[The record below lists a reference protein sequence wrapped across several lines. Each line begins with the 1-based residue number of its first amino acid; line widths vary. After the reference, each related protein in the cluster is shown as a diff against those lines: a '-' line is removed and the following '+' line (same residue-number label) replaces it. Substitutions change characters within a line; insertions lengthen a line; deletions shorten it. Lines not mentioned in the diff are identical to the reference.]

1 MAKSDAVETMDLTME
16 GEPFDD
22 LRRNFN
28 IILQRLIKNMSDTE
42 SDEAKISI
50 TVDVKLD
57 TDFIPE
63 YKDGKQNGGRDIKKP
78 TFKHKVTSAISV
90 KDEESGVRNTEM
102 ELVWDEEQ
110 KMYVLKPVL
119 GGEQMTMSDYIKQ
132 QADQAAKANEQENI
146 ETDPEKKWMDV
157 KQIEGQVADE
167 GALPGPVANEGA
179 LPGPVEDAGEDNVID
194 GDFREV
200 GEDASEDEDEFMNEP
215 ESGDEMI
222 DDGED
227 SKEDDGYGY
236 DEPEDEE
243 E

>member
-1 MAKSDAVETMDLTME
+1 MAKNDVVETMDLTME

-28 IILQRLIKNMSDTE
+28 IILQRLIKNMNDTE

-50 TVDVKLD
+50 AVEVKLD
-57 TDFIPE
+57 TEFIPE
-63 YKDGKQNGGRDIKKP
+63 YKEGKQNGGRDIKKP

-102 ELVWDEEQ
+102 EIIWDEEQ

-119 GGEQMTMSDYIKQ
+119 GGEQMTMNDYMKQ
-132 QADQAAKANEQENI
+132 QADQAEKEKGQDKLV
-146 ETDPEKKWMDV
+146 TDPEKDWMNV
-157 KQIEGQVADE
+157 QQIEGPVADE
-167 GALPGPVANEGA
+167 GALPGPVADERA
-179 LPGPVEDAGEDNVID
+179 LPGPAEDGDSDDENVVD
-194 GDFREV
+194 GDFREIDSEDDSGDREFMKEPED
-200 GEDASEDEDEFMNEP
+200 GED
-215 ESGDEMI
+215 MI

-227 SKEDDGYGY
+227 DGFSY
-236 DEPEDEE
+236 DEPEDDEE